1 MFDCIN
7 LKEALSDLYN
17 CGVQDDTLNMLY
29 KVDKSVAV
37 RVKTQFG
44 LTDEV
49 TLDEVVLKR
58 LGPHP
63 RRQPGGY
70 IWKGYAAKGYSFIF
84 RYKGYIPVPLLGQ
97 IDDTIGI
104 SQAGYKAAQFN
115 SYIYENLQIN
125 IYSLYIVNVRPL

>member
-1 MFDCIN
+1 MFDCIS

-29 KVDKSVAV
+29 KVEKSVAV
-37 RVKTQFG
+37 RVKTPFG

-70 IWKGYAAKGYSFIF
+70 IWKGDAA
-84 RYKGYIPVPLLGQ
+84 RRLLLYVSIQ
-97 IDDTIGI
+97 GI
-104 SQAGYKAAQFN
+104 YTCPCLGSN
-115 SYIYENLQIN
+115 
-125 IYSLYIVNVRPL
+125 